1 MEFENISL
9 YLLGTNII
17 SAIILKDNK
26 FPSRHKKTMSQKT
39 YPLPL
44 TFEQIL
50 NLVLQ
55 LPEQEQ
61 EELIE
66 QIQKNSPK
74 NQEEDL
80 LTVFDRIGRNAQAK
94 GLTEEILS
102 ELLADES

>member
-1 MEFENISL
+1 M
-9 YLLGTNII
+9 T
-17 SAIILKDNK
+17 
-26 FPSRHKKTMSQKT
+26 QKT

-55 LPEQEQ
+55 LPAQEQ
-61 EELIE
+61 EEIIE

-74 NQEEDL
+74 NKEEDL
-80 LTVFDRIGRNAQAK
+80 LTVFDRIGINAQAK